1 MNTDEN
7 SDDYEFA
14 IEVDLEALPYVL
26 KYIQE
31 LINLKRLEKEHDA
44 VTRQLDELEVQKL
57 ITEVKEDLWKYEQ
70 E

>member
-31 LINLKRLEKEHDA
+31 LINLKRLEKEHDT
-44 VTRQLDELEVQKL
+44 VTRQLNELEVQKL

>member
-31 LINLKRLEKEHDA
+31 LINLKRLEKEHDT

>member
-57 ITEVKEDLWKYEQ
+57 ITEVNEDLWKYEQ